1 MLKFTSVPVCRRDL
15 PFDAN
20 MLELDGRS
28 PTDSQPYLGMGTIVV
43 KETICVTARAQRHF
57 RHRDTMSRRKKIS
70 PRRHGEHQDLLGG
83 EGWLERLSA
92 FLPVSKFGV
101 GSWQLLEDGCICNA
115 KSLATPEPAWERN
128 LRYPQRNLR
137 ALRALVVNFFSK
149 K

>member
-1 MLKFTSVPVCRRDL
+1 LLRFTSVPVCRRDL

-70 PRRHGEHQDLLGG
+70 PRRHGEHQDLQGRG
-83 EGWLERLSA
+83 RL
-92 FLPVSKFGV
+92 V
-101 GSWQLLEDGCICNA
+101 GA
-115 KSLATPEPAWERN
+115 
-128 LRYPQRNLR
+128 
-137 ALRALVVNFFSK
+137 VVRVFARFEIRRRFVAVA
-149 K
+149 